1 MKSEFYEQKTVLG
14 ALLRSEPVN
23 YRTKHKICDPWGWC
37 LRIYNDNLI
46 PIIGTTDTSQVVDKK
61 ESTLDN

>member
-23 YRTKHKICDPWGWC
+23 YRTKHKICDPGGC
-37 LRIYNDNLI
+37 SYGSTM
-46 PIIGTTDTSQVVDKK
+46 IIQFLLSVQPTLHKLSTKK
-61 ESTLDN
+61 KAR